1 MDINDSQFEAYQ
13 ASFEALANQL
23 DDLKGPQPDISGAK
37 LHLCLY
43 GENLLS
49 PEEEFKRIKELES
62 FLGKGLKKAVI
73 QTGYWEDVI
82 LYVPQSV

>member
-13 ASFEALANQL
+13 ASFESLAAQVPE
-23 DDLKGPQPDISGAK
+23 LKGPQPDISGAR

-49 PEEEFKRIKELES
+49 TQEEFARIKELES
-62 FLGKGLKKAVI
+62 CLGKGLKKAVI

-82 LYVPQSV
+82 LYVPE